1 MKLVDISNCK
11 PDISKKEDIKP
22 FVNKL
27 CSAKTAKNLVG
38 KCMDQSNPEHC
49 KTGRYHDGNCKGPSQ
64 VKCCIIHANDREY
77 EKQCCKSRGIKIPK
91 LHTKCPPR
99 TISVP
104 LSDCEPKK
112 NIVKPDNK
120 PEDEDDPIPSRHATD
135 EDGDDPIPSRHA
147 TGQQKPS
154 LRRRT
159 SWNDEQEDDAIPMRH
174 TSSFLDIS
182 EAASGFYDDS
192 VDDLMTLIELT
203 NLRHLRKNKGRDS
216 GHSTMNENPIDTALQ
231 LNDNLLSA
239 SASCIAP

>member
-1 MKLVDISNCK
+1 M
-11 PDISKKEDIKP
+11 
-22 FVNKL
+22 
-27 CSAKTAKNLVG
+27 G
-38 KCMDQSNPEHC
+38 
-49 KTGRYHDGNCKGPSQ
+49 
-64 VKCCIIHANDREY
+64 
-77 EKQCCKSRGIKIPK
+77 
-91 LHTKCPPR
+91 
-99 TISVP
+99 
-104 LSDCEPKK
+104 
-112 NIVKPDNK
+112 
-120 PEDEDDPIPSRHATD
+120 DPIPSRHATD

-159 SWNDEQEDDAIPMRH
+159 SGNDEQEDDAIPMRH

-231 LNDNLLSA
+231 LNDNFFVRICKLHCS
-239 SASCIAP
+239 IKI